1 LEICRDRLNMFKEL
15 TEAPGVSGYESEVRK
30 VIRKYAEPYSTI
42 EYDNLGSIVCKKEG
56 SGPSPK
62 IMIPGHIDEI
72 GFMVTNIT
80 DEGFIKFIPLG
91 GWWDQVMLAQKVV
104 IKASSG
110 DVVGLVGSKPPHI
123 LTAEEKKKVVEKKDM
138 FIDIGAADA
147 GEATQAFGIRPG
159 DPIIPVSPFEPMK
172 NEKLLMAKA
181 WDDRVG
187 AALFIDV
194 LKELN
199 NFDHPNT
206 VYGVGTVQ
214 EEVGLRGAQTSAAVV
229 EPDVCIALEVAIA
242 GDMPGMKKD
251 ESPNEKLGK
260 GPVILL
266 ADATMI
272 PNIFLR
278 DLIVKTAEENNI
290 PYQFS
295 AMMGGG
301 TDGGKIHMHARGVP
315 SIVLGVPTRYI
326 HSHTGILHYEDYMHT
341 KNLLVELMKKLDAE
355 TVDSLKRSN

>member
-1 LEICRDRLNMFKEL
+1 MEICQERIDMFKEL
-15 TEAPGVSGYESEVRK
+15 TEAPGVSGYEAEVRK
-30 VIRKYAEPYSTI
+30 VIRRYAEPYSTI
-42 EYDNLGSIVCKKEG
+42 EYDNLGSIVCKKIG
-56 SGPSPK
+56 TDSSPR

-80 DEGFIKFIPLG
+80 AEGFIKFIPLG

-104 IKASSG
+104 VKTSSG

-123 LTAEEKKKVVEKKDM
+123 LTPEERKKVVEKKDM
-138 FIDIGAADA
+138 FIDIGAADEE
-147 GEATQAFGIRPG
+147 EATKVFGIRPG

-172 NEKLLMAKA
+172 NERLLMAKA

-194 LKELN
+194 LKDLKDT
-199 NFDHPNT
+199 DHPNT

-229 EPDVCIALEVAIA
+229 EPDVCITLEVAIA

-251 ESPNEKLGK
+251 EPPTEKLGK

-272 PNIFLR
+272 PNIQLR
-278 DLIVKTAEENNI
+278 DLVVKTAEEEGI

-301 TDGGKIHMHARGVP
+301 TDGGKVHMYSRGVP

-326 HSHTGILHYEDYMHT
+326 HSHTSILHYDDYMHT
-341 KNLLVELMKKLDAE
+341 KNLLLALMKKLDRD
-355 TVDSLKRSN
+355 TVNSLKG

>member
-1 LEICRDRLNMFKEL
+1 MFKEL
-15 TEAPGVSGYESEVRK
+15 TEVSGVSGYEHEVRH
-30 VIRKYAEPYSTI
+30 VIRKYAEPYSSI
-42 EYDNLGSIVCKKEG
+42 EYDNLGSIVCKKQG
-56 SGPSPK
+56 SNKSPR

-80 DEGFIKFIPLG
+80 SEGFIKFIPLG
-91 GWWDQVMLAQKVV
+91 GWWDQVMLAQKVNV
-104 IKASSG
+104 KTRKG

-123 LTAEEKKKVVEKKDM
+123 LTPEERKKVVEKKDM
-138 FIDIGAADA
+138 FIDIGASSAE
-147 GEATQAFGIRPG
+147 EATQVFGVRPG
-159 DPIIPVSPFEPMK
+159 DPIVPVSPFEIMS

-187 AALFIDV
+187 CALFIDV
-194 LKELN
+194 MKALQKQ
-199 NFDHPNT
+199 DHPNT

-214 EEVGLRGAQTSAAVV
+214 EEIGLRGAQTSAAVV
-229 EPDVCIALEVAIA
+229 QPDVCLTLEVAIA

-251 ESPNEKLGK
+251 EPPTEKLGM

-272 PNIFLR
+272 PNIHLR
-278 DLIVKTAEENNI
+278 DLVVETAEENKI

-301 TDGGKIHMHARGVP
+301 TDGGKVHMYAKGVP
-315 SIVLGVPTRYI
+315 SIVIGVPTRYI
-326 HSHTGILHYEDYMHT
+326 HSHTGIIHYDDYVHT
-341 KNLLVELMKKLDAE
+341 LNLLIALIAKLDAH
-355 TVDSLKRSN
+355 TVASLTK

>member
-1 LEICRDRLNMFKEL
+1 MFQEL
-15 TEAPGVSGYESEVRK
+15 TEAPGVSGYESEIRK
-30 VIRKYAEPYSTI
+30 VIRKYAEPFSTI
-42 EYDNLGSIVCKKEG
+42 EYDNLGSIVCKKVGTSET
-56 SGPSPK
+56 PK

-80 DEGFIKFIPLG
+80 AEGFLKFIPLG

-104 IKASSG
+104 VKTAKG

-123 LTAEEKKKVVEKKDM
+123 LTPEERKKVVEKKDM
-138 FIDIGAADA
+138 FIDVGAADA
-147 GEATQAFGIRPG
+147 EEASKSFGIRPG
-159 DPIIPVSPFEPMK
+159 DPIIPISPFEPMK

-194 LKELN
+194 LKELKTI
-199 NFDHPNT
+199 DHPNT
-206 VYGVGTVQ
+206 VFGVGTVQ

-229 EPDVCIALEVAIA
+229 EPDVCITLEVAIA

-251 ESPNEKLGK
+251 EPPTEKLGK

-272 PNIFLR
+272 PNTQLR
-278 DLIVKTAEENNI
+278 DLIVQTAEENNI

-301 TDGGKIHMHARGVP
+301 TDGGKVHMFAKGVP
-315 SIVLGVPTRYI
+315 SVVLGVPTRYI
-326 HSHTGILHYEDYMHT
+326 HSHTGILHYDDYMHT
-341 KNLLVELMKKLDAE
+341 KNLLVELMKKLDQE
-355 TVDSLKRSN
+355 TVEQLKR

>member
-1 LEICRDRLNMFKEL
+1 LEICQKRMSMFKEL

-30 VIRKYAEPYSTI
+30 VIRKYAESYSSI

-56 SGPSPK
+56 LDTSPR

-80 DEGFIKFIPLG
+80 AEGFIKFIPLG

-104 IKASSG
+104 VKTAKG
-110 DVVGLVGSKPPHI
+110 DVIGLVGSKPPHI
-123 LTAEEKKKVVEKKDM
+123 LTPEERKKVVEKKDM
-138 FIDIGAADA
+138 FIDIGAASSE
-147 GEATQAFGIRPG
+147 EATKEFGVRPG

-187 AALFIDV
+187 VALFIDV
-194 LKELN
+194 LKELAEV
-199 NFDHPNT
+199 DHPNT

-229 EPDVCIALEVAIA
+229 DPDICITLEVAIA

-251 ESPNEKLGK
+251 EMPMEKLGK

-272 PNIFLR
+272 PHTKLR
-278 DLIVKTAEENNI
+278 DLIIETAEENNI

-301 TDGGKIHMHARGVP
+301 TDSGKIHMFSRGVP
-315 SIVLGVPTRYI
+315 SVVLGVPTRYI
-326 HSHTGILHYEDYMHT
+326 HSHTSILHYDDYMHT
-341 KNLLVELMKKLDAE
+341 KDLLVALMKKLDRKAVE
-355 TVDSLKRSN
+355 HLKT

>member
-1 LEICRDRLNMFKEL
+1 MFQEL
-15 TEAPGVSGYESEVRK
+15 TEAPGVSGYETAVRK
-30 VIRKYAEPYSTI
+30 IIRRFAEPYSTI
-42 EYDNLGSIVCKKEG
+42 EHDNLGSIVCKKEG
-56 SGPSPK
+56 TNPNPR

-80 DEGFIKFIPLG
+80 EEGYLKFIPLG

-104 IKASSG
+104 VKTSKG
-110 DVVGLVGSKPPHI
+110 DVVGLIGSKPPHI
-123 LTAEEKKKVVEKKDM
+123 LTPEERKKVVEKKDM
-138 FIDIGAADA
+138 FIDVGAANKE
-147 GEATQAFGIRPG
+147 EATKEWGIRPG
-159 DPIIPVSPFEPMK
+159 DPVIPVSPFEHMR
-172 NEKLLMAKA
+172 NEKFLMAKA

-194 LKELN
+194 IKDLN
-199 NFDHPNT
+199 SIEHPNT

-229 EPDVCIALEVAIA
+229 NPDVCIALEVSIA

-251 ESPNEKLGK
+251 EPPTEKLGK

-272 PNIFLR
+272 PNIQLR
-278 DLIVKTAEENNI
+278 DLVISTAEENGI
-290 PYQFS
+290 PYQYS

-301 TDGGKIHMHARGVP
+301 TDGGKVHMYSRGVP
-315 SIVLGVPTRYI
+315 SVVIGVPTRYI
-326 HSHTGILHYEDYMHT
+326 HSHTSILHYDDYMHT
-341 KNLLVELMKKLDAE
+341 KNLLVELVKKLDQK
-355 TVDSLKRSN
+355 TVDGLKA